1 MTCNMNTGNVLSEV
15 DDIVSIPE
23 HLARRFVNLLCSKYC
38 TNILEVIVDV
48 RLSWIAFRFICSVCF
63 V

>member
-1 MTCNMNTGNVLSEV
+1 MNTGNVLSEV

-23 HLARRFVNLLCSKYC
+23 HLARRFVSLLCSKYC
-38 TNILEVIVDV
+38 TNILEGIVDV
-48 RLSWIAFRFICSVCF
+48 HLSWLAFRFIRSVCF